1 MTTEQNKTH
10 VKTLPSEILEEARS
24 NASLYFDSIHKPSSQ
39 LPSSVPAIQSFVLFS
54 PQFYA
59 MRKSPSWGH
68 HGRRE
73 GSLQNFECRPQRHL
87 EGDQER
93 VQSTRSQGYSSS
105 FILLFTLF
113 FFFVL
118 ICDLG
123 VKQYHPDMNKNPGAE
138 DKFKQISA
146 AYEVTPKSS
155 PFSLF

>member
-1 MTTEQNKTH
+1 
-10 VKTLPSEILEEARS
+10 
-24 NASLYFDSIHKPSSQ
+24 
-39 LPSSVPAIQSFVLFS
+39 
-54 PQFYA
+54 

-113 FFFVL
+113 FGFES
-118 ICDLG
+118 CDLG

-146 AYEVTPKSS
+146 AYEVTTKSS
-155 PFSLF
+155 PFSLFWLTLLHCFALLFVAYITKWKWSILCRCYLMWRRDPRMIVLARRV